1 MLNTVGRKR
10 EISPYTSRHHDFFVF
25 GVFFKSFKWGSCKCL
40 NKAFH
45 DKLIP

>member
-1 MLNTVGRKR
+1 MLNTVGRER
-10 EISPYTSRHHDFFVF
+10 EISPYTSRDHDFFF
-25 GVFFKSFKWGSCKCL
+25 GVFFKSLKWGSCKCL